1 MYTMKIKLY
10 SLLGALI
17 SFMLL
22 LVSCSDEKEE
32 ATNSVTE
39 MFRVFMFVTN
49 EANEDLILNSK
60 NYYPKGHTMYAEYEE
75 FGFDT
80 WEVYLDGKLIQTE
93 GKDNKY
99 CYKSVNFGN
108 LPGIVSKYISLDTN
122 SEMQLLNKDWSD
134 RHVLEYVITSFSLFG
149 NTAEHNIRMEFKG
162 LKNDNGGVTKFE
174 YSISVDGVQQEV
186 FYPIYWSEL
195 FPKSQYESINFPYF
209 ILNVDS
215 L

>member
-1 MYTMKIKLY
+1 MIHIKYMYTMKIKLY
-10 SLLGALI
+10 SLFGALI

-80 WEVYLDGKLIQTE
+80 WEVYLDG
-93 GKDNKY
+93 N
-99 CYKSVNFGN
+99 
-108 LPGIVSKYISLDTN
+108 
-122 SEMQLLNKDWSD
+122 
-134 RHVLEYVITSFSLFG
+134 
-149 NTAEHNIRMEFKG
+149 
-162 LKNDNGGVTKFE
+162 
-174 YSISVDGVQQEV
+174 
-186 FYPIYWSEL
+186 
-195 FPKSQYESINFPYF
+195 
-209 ILNVDS
+209 
-215 L
+215 